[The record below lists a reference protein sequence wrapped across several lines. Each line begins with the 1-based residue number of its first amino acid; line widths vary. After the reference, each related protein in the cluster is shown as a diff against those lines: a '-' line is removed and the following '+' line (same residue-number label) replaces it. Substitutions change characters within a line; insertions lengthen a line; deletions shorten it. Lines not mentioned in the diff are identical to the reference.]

1 MEELNRVFES
11 VASYFGLL
19 SEPTRLR
26 ILHAICNTERS
37 VSEIVEAVG
46 ASQTNVSRH
55 LNQMYRAGVVGRR
68 RDGNTVHYKVIDEN
82 FVEICRTVCV
92 QIASRIDDNRP
103 LRKGLLGLMPE
114 AGKRVRGRIRQA

>member
-1 MEELNRVFES
+1 VDELNRVFES

-37 VSEIVEAVG
+37 VSEIVETVG

-68 RDGNTVHYKVIDEN
+68 KDGNTVYYKVIDEN

-92 QIASRIDDNRP
+92 QIASRIEDNRP

-114 AGKRVRGRIRQA
+114 SGKRRVTRRQA